1 MDLNLLKENILET
14 KLNQHRIQLKK
25 KAAVKN
31 QHYAEAAQLREQEK
45 LILEH
50 IEKLKRLVLKSIHT
64 LKVEHG
70 NLNDYALLQSLL
82 FEFHSIDFKND
93 SSNSESIEAIDNFMN
108 HYWKIREQMQEDLM
122 NFLSEEYQYLRGQMR
137 QFNSEA
143 DNENAQSALSRL
155 KSISEIIQRQS
166 H

>member
-1 MDLNLLKENILET
+1 MDLNLLKENILES
-14 KLNQHRIQLKK
+14 KLNLHRIQLKK

-45 LILEH
+45 LVREH
-50 IEKLKRLVLKSIHT
+50 IEKLKSIILKSIHT
-64 LKVEHG
+64 LKSEHG
-70 NLNDYALLQSLL
+70 NLNDYALVQSLL

-93 SSNSESIEAIDNFMN
+93 NSNSEYIEAIDNYVN
-108 HYWKIREQMQEDLM
+108 HYWKIREQLQEDLM
-122 NFLSEEYQYLRGQMR
+122 NFLSEEYQHLKGQML

-143 DNENAQSALSRL
+143 DNENAQSTLSRL

>member
-25 KAAVKN
+25 KAAVKI

-50 IEKLKRLVLKSIHT
+50 IEKLKRIVLKSIHT
-64 LKVEHG
+64 LKADHG

-82 FEFHSIDFKND
+82 FEFHSIEFQKDC
-93 SSNSESIEAIDNFMN
+93 SNSESIEAIDNYMN
-108 HYWKIREQMQEDLM
+108 RYWKIREQLQEDLM

-143 DNENAQSALSRL
+143 DNVNAQSALSRL